1 MKKMHLFFYFFIF
14 LFKIVPDHKQR
25 GDVMSKEKFQNEFL
39 ELVGELGNMTFGN
52 ASTALSMLVNQPID
66 ISTPK
71 VEVVTKE
78 ELIKSF
84 PNPHVLVE
92 VQYAEGLEGHNV
104 LLLEPR
110 DALVIANLMMG
121 GDGSADGELGELELS
136 AVQEAMNQMMG
147 SASTAM
153 SGFLNKTIDICP
165 PNTTIVELEND
176 TRLHELFPE
185 EHLIQVCF
193 DLTIGDFVYSN
204 VMQIINIPFARKLA
218 SELLGIS

>member
-1 MKKMHLFFYFFIF
+1 MKKMHLFFYFLIF

-121 GDGSADGELGELELS
+121 GDGSAEGELGELELS

-193 DLTIGDFVYSN
+193 DLTIGDFVHSN

>member
-1 MKKMHLFFYFFIF
+1 
-14 LFKIVPDHKQR
+14 
-25 GDVMSKEKFQNEFL
+25 MSKEKFQNEFL

-121 GDGSADGELGELELS
+121 GDGSAEGELGELELS

-193 DLTIGDFVYSN
+193 DLTIGDFVHSN

>member
-1 MKKMHLFFYFFIF
+1 
-14 LFKIVPDHKQR
+14 
-25 GDVMSKEKFQNEFL
+25 MSKEKFQNEFL

-78 ELIKSF
+78 ELIRSF

-110 DALVIANLMMG
+110 DAMVIANLMMG
-121 GDGSADGELGELELS
+121 GDGNAEGELGELELS

-176 TRLHELFPE
+176 TRLHELFPD

-193 DLTIGDFVYSN
+193 DLTIGDLIHSN

>member
-1 MKKMHLFFYFFIF
+1 
-14 LFKIVPDHKQR
+14 
-25 GDVMSKEKFQNEFL
+25 MSKEKFQNEFL

>member
-1 MKKMHLFFYFFIF
+1 
-14 LFKIVPDHKQR
+14 
-25 GDVMSKEKFQNEFL
+25 MSKEKFQNEFL

-66 ISTPK
+66 ISTPR

-84 PNPHVLVE
+84 PNPYVLVE

-110 DALVIANLMMG
+110 DAFVIANLMMG
-121 GDGSADGELGELELS
+121 GDGNAEGELGELELS

-176 TRLHELFPE
+176 TRLHELFPD

-193 DLTIGDFVYSN
+193 DLTIGELVYSN